1 MNFLFKTKPKVD
13 PTEYDDIENQSLQP
27 MEAQAFYYNE
37 TDFEEFPDFDIEQII
52 HFPKQNYNSW
62 LNIHGIHETK
72 KIVRIA
78 KKLKLHHLSIQDIFD
93 IHQRPKFQEFDTY
106 FFFNI
111 KSKFIEENKDL
122 STEQISF
129 VLGENFLVSFQEKK
143 NDHFQHL
150 RERIRKNKGVIRERG
165 ADYLLFL
172 MLEAILIE
180 FDNMIENLQEE
191 VENFQLMDVN
201 VDPSPDLLKEIEY
214 QKKKIQVIR
223 KAIFPVK
230 EFCTHVETYE
240 NPFIQ
245 ETNLKYFKDVKE
257 YCRSLLDDT
266 EEAKVTLEANINL
279 FFSIQSHRM
288 NQVMKI
294 LTVVSTI
301 FIPLTFIAGIY
312 GMNFKYMPE
321 LEYQFSY
328 FLIWIVFLVLFVGM
342 MFYFKRKK
350 WF

>member
-37 TDFEEFPDFDIEQII
+37 TDFEELPDFDIEQII

-201 VDPSPDLLKEIEY
+201 VDHL
-214 QKKKIQVIR
+214 Q
-223 KAIFPVK
+223 
-230 EFCTHVETYE
+230 
-240 NPFIQ
+240 
-245 ETNLKYFKDVKE
+245 
-257 YCRSLLDDT
+257 
-266 EEAKVTLEANINL
+266 
-279 FFSIQSHRM
+279 
-288 NQVMKI
+288 
-294 LTVVSTI
+294 
-301 FIPLTFIAGIY
+301 IY
-312 GMNFKYMPE
+312 
-321 LEYQFSY
+321 
-328 FLIWIVFLVLFVGM
+328 
-342 MFYFKRKK
+342 
-350 WF
+350 